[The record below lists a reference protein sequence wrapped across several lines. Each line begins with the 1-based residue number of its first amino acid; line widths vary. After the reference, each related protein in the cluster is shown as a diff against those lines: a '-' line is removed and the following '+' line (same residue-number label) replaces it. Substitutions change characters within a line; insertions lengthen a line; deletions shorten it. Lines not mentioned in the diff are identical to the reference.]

1 MYECC
6 GIVGM
11 EVKLVSKCIIEY
23 ADQIA
28 CKQRY

>member
-1 MYECC
+1 MYECY
-6 GIVGM
+6 GLLGT
-11 EVKLVSKCIIEY
+11 EVKLVGKCIIKY